1 MVHFPILRQVQ
12 VDDFDLFPGSDEHAP
27 GPRIDFH
34 PGLTLVVGANGLG
47 KTTFVTLIYRI
58 LTGPHDISSLSGQE
72 ELGSRRLR
80 ARPLPPTERSFFA
93 QRVAD
98 RAENA
103 IGRLSVSFGSHTLF
117 IERKLSTLELVRL
130 TLDGRALPTDEDSYQ
145 RTLVELANVGSFG
158 DFVLM
163 LRFIVFYFEDRRA
176 LVWDQTAQ
184 RQILRMLF
192 LPPESARTWT
202 DKERAILE
210 TDSHMRN
217 LRATLTRERGSL
229 TRTERRAQS
238 GEALRSQ
245 LGALEQQQRIDVE
258 RLDDLGSITLELDS
272 LRQKARLDFLSAE
285 QDREARLRT
294 FERAKLLALDARFPN
309 QADTAKYIL
318 AHLMSES
325 ECLAC
330 GATAPEAAA
339 GFLSRLDAR
348 HCVVCNSDLDSTPN
362 IVPPASVADRRV
374 AETGRA
380 FEDTNRLLTGAR
392 SALEHAEV
400 TYSDHTRQCAQFD
413 SRIADRA
420 LRISQIVDQLPQSER
435 EIRQQRD
442 ELSVLRTRVD
452 ALSDELTDMREAF
465 RSFVEENT
473 MNVVNVSE
481 RVEQAFAE
489 YAQGFLEE
497 EVSIARSSHKAR
509 VGQGGQTIEF
519 PSYALDM
526 TGSDFLDKVRR
537 TGPSDVSESQR
548 EFIDLAFRMALIK
561 AASQSGF
568 GSLVID
574 TPESSLD
581 VVFAKRVAEILIRF
595 ASADGDNRL
604 VVTSNLVEGSLIPT
618 LVGAAAPD
626 NRDMTRLVDLFEI
639 AKPTRAI
646 LLAESDYEDAR
657 RRMFGAARS
666 DPG

>member
-12 VDDFDLFPGSDEHAP
+12 VDDFGLFPGSDEQAP

-47 KTTFVTLIYRI
+47 KTTLVTLVYRL
-58 LTGPHDISSLSGQE
+58 LTGPHDISSLTGQE
-72 ELGSRRLR
+72 ELGSRRLQ
-80 ARPLPPTERSFFA
+80 AFPLPPTERNFFA

-98 RAENA
+98 RAANA
-103 IGRLSVSFGSHTLF
+103 VARLSVSFGSCTLF

-130 TLDGRALPTDEDSYQ
+130 TLDGRDLPTNEEDYQ
-145 RTLVELANVGSFG
+145 GTLVELTDLGSFG

-176 LVWDQTAQ
+176 LVWDPTAQ

-202 DKERAILE
+202 EMERTILE
-210 TDSHMRN
+210 TDSRMRN
-217 LRATLTRERGSL
+217 LRSALAREQRSL
-229 TRTERRAQS
+229 TRAERQAQS
-238 GEALRSQ
+238 GEALRDQ
-245 LGALEQQQRIDVE
+245 LEALEQQQEIDSE
-258 RLDDLGSITLELDS
+258 RLEDLSSITLELDS
-272 LRQKARLDFLSAE
+272 LRQNARLDFLSAE
-285 QDREARLRT
+285 QERETRLRT

-309 QADTAKYIL
+309 QADIAKYIL
-318 AHLMSES
+318 AHLMSEN

-330 GATAPEAAA
+330 GAIAPEAAA
-339 GFLSRLDAR
+339 GFLSRMDTR
-348 HCVVCNSDLDSTPN
+348 HCVVCESDLDSTQN
-362 IVPPASVADRRV
+362 IVPSASVADRRV
-374 AETGRA
+374 EEAERA
-380 FEDTNRLLTGAR
+380 LKDTDRLLAGTK
-392 SALEHAEV
+392 SALEQAEA
-400 TYSDHTRQCAQFD
+400 TYSDHTRQCAQLD

-420 LRISQIVDQLPQSER
+420 LRISQIVDQLPPSER
-435 EIRQQRD
+435 EIRVQRD

-452 ALSDELTDMREAF
+452 ALSEELTDMRAEF
-465 RSFVEENT
+465 RSFVDENT
-473 MNVVNVSE
+473 MNVVNASE
-481 RVEQAFAE
+481 QVEQAFAE

-497 EVSIARSSHKAR
+497 LVSITRASHRAR
-509 VGQGGQTIEF
+509 VGQGGQLIDF

-581 VVFAKRVAEILIRF
+581 VVFARRAAEILLRF
-595 ASADGDNRL
+595 GSTEGDNRL
-604 VVTSNLVEGSLIPT
+604 IVTSNLVEGSLIPT
-618 LVGAAAPD
+618 LAGAAALD
-626 NRDMTRLVDLFEI
+626 DRDTPRVIDLFDI

-646 LLAESDYEDAR
+646 LSAERDYADAR
-657 RRMFGAARS
+657 RRMFDGAR
-666 DPG
+666 

>member
-12 VDDFDLFPGSDEHAP
+12 IDNFGLFPGSDEHTP

-58 LTGPHDISSLSGQE
+58 LTGPHDIPSLTGRE
-72 ELGSRRLR
+72 ELGSRRLQ
-80 ARPLPPTERSFFA
+80 ARPLPPTERAFFS

-103 IGRLSVSFGSHTLF
+103 VARLSVSFGSHTVS
-117 IERKLSTLELVRL
+117 IDRKLSTLELIRL
-130 TLDGRALPTDEDSYQ
+130 TVDDRARPADEEAYQ
-145 RTLVELANVGSFG
+145 ATLIELAGLGSFG

-192 LPPESARTWT
+192 LPPESARAWT
-202 DKERAILE
+202 EMERAILE
-210 TDSHMRN
+210 TDSRMRN
-217 LRATLTRERGSL
+217 LRNALTREQRSL
-229 TRTERRAQS
+229 TRAERRAES
-238 GEALRSQ
+238 GETLRDQ
-245 LGALEQQQRIDVE
+245 LGALEQQQRIDIE
-258 RLDDLGSITLELDS
+258 RLEDLGNITLELDS
-272 LRQKARLDFLSAE
+272 LRQNARLDFLSAE

-318 AHLMSES
+318 AHLMSEN

-330 GATAPEAAA
+330 GTTAPEAAA
-339 GFLSRLDAR
+339 GFLSRLNAR
-348 HCVVCNSDLDSTPN
+348 HCVVCNADLGPTQN
-362 IVPPASVADRRV
+362 IVPSASVADRRV
-374 AETGRA
+374 AEA
-380 FEDTNRLLTGAR
+380 EQELKDIDRLLAGTK
-392 SALEHAEV
+392 SALQRAET
-400 TYSDHTRQCAQFD
+400 TYRDHTRQCAQLD
-413 SRIADRA
+413 GSIADRA
-420 LRISQIVDQLPQSER
+420 LRINQIVDQLPQSER

-442 ELSVLRTRVD
+442 QLSILRTRVD
-452 ALSDELTDMREAF
+452 DLSDELRGLREAF

-473 MNVVNVSE
+473 MKVVNTSE

-497 EVSIARSSHKAR
+497 EVSITRSSHRAR
-509 VGQGGQTIEF
+509 IGQGGQTIEF

-526 TGSDFLDKVRR
+526 TGSDFSDKVRR

-581 VVFAKRVAEILIRF
+581 VVFAKRAAEILIRF
-595 ASADGDNRL
+595 GSANGDNRL
-604 VVTSNLVEGSLIPT
+604 VVASNLVEGSLIPT
-618 LVGAAAPD
+618 LASAAAPVD
-626 NRDMTRLVDLFEI
+626 PDTTRVVDLFEI

-646 LLAESDYEDAR
+646 RHAEQDYAVAR
-657 RRMFGAARS
+657 RRMIRTAGTN
-666 DPG
+666 PG

>member
-12 VDDFDLFPGSDEHAP
+12 VDDFGLFPGSDKHAP

-58 LTGPHDISSLSGQE
+58 LTGPHDISSLTGRE
-72 ELGSRRLR
+72 ELGTRRLQ
-80 ARPLPPTERSFFA
+80 ALPLPPIERGFFA

-98 RAENA
+98 RAESA
-103 IGRLSVSFGSHTLF
+103 VARLSVSFGSHTLF

-130 TLDGRALPTDEDSYQ
+130 TVDGQTLATDEEGYQ
-145 RTLVELANVGSFG
+145 GTLVELANLGSFG

-229 TRTERRAQS
+229 THAERRAQS
-238 GEALRSQ
+238 GEALRDQ
-245 LGALEQQQRIDVE
+245 LGALEQQQTIDVE

-272 LRQKARLDFLSAE
+272 IRQKARLDFLSAE
-285 QDREARLRT
+285 QDREVRLRT

-318 AHLMSES
+318 AHLMSEN

-330 GATAPEAAA
+330 GATAHEAAA
-339 GFLSRLDAR
+339 GFLSRLNAR
-348 HCVVCNSDLDSTPN
+348 HCVVCNSDLDSTQN
-362 IVPPASVADRRV
+362 VVPSSSVADRRV
-374 AETGRA
+374 AQAERA
-380 FEDTNRLLTGAR
+380 LKDTDRLLASAR
-392 SALEHAEV
+392 SALEQAEA
-400 TYSDHTRQCAQFD
+400 TYSDHTRQCAQLD

-420 LRISQIVDQLPQSER
+420 LHINQIVDQLPQSER

-442 ELSVLRTRVD
+442 QLSVLRTRVD
-452 ALSDELTDMREAF
+452 ALSDELSNLREAF

-473 MNVVNVSE
+473 MNVVNASE

-497 EVSIARSSHKAR
+497 EASITRSSHRAR

-581 VVFAKRVAEILIRF
+581 VVFAKRAAEILIRF
-595 ASADGDNRL
+595 GSAHGDNRL

-618 LVGAAAPD
+618 LAGAAAPD
-626 NRDMTRLVDLFEI
+626 DRDTTRLVDLFEI
-639 AKPTRAI
+639 ARPTRAI
-646 LLAESDYEDAR
+646 LHAEKDYEDAR
-657 RRMFGAARS
+657 RRIFGTAGN

>member
-1 MVHFPILRQVQ
+1 MVHFPILLQVQ
-12 VDDFDLFPGSDEHAP
+12 VDDFGLFPGSDEHAA
-27 GPRIDFH
+27 GPRINFH

-47 KTTFVTLIYRI
+47 KTTFVTLIYRL
-58 LTGPHDISSLSGQE
+58 LTGPHDISSLTGQE
-72 ELGSRRLR
+72 ELGSRRLQ
-80 ARPLPPTERSFFA
+80 ALPLPPTERSFFA

-103 IGRLSVSFGSHTLF
+103 VARLSVSFGSHVLF

-130 TLDGRALPTDEDSYQ
+130 TLDGRTLPTDEEGYQ
-145 RTLVELANVGSFG
+145 GTLVDLASLGSFG

-202 DKERAILE
+202 EKERAILE
-210 TDSHMRN
+210 TDSRMRN
-217 LRATLTRERGSL
+217 LRAALTREQRSL
-229 TRTERRAQS
+229 TQAERRAQS
-238 GEALRSQ
+238 GEPLRDQ
-245 LGALEQQQRIDVE
+245 LGALEQQQRIEVE
-258 RLDDLGSITLELDS
+258 RLENLGNITLELDS
-272 LRQKARLDFLSAE
+272 LRQGARLDFLSAE
-285 QDREARLRT
+285 QDREERLRT
-294 FERAKLLALDARFPN
+294 FERAKLLALEARFPN

-318 AHLMSES
+318 AHLMSEN

-339 GFLSRLDAR
+339 GFLSRLNAR
-348 HCVVCNSDLDSTPN
+348 HCVVCNSDLNSAEN
-362 IVPPASVADRRV
+362 IVPSASVADRRV
-374 AETGRA
+374 AEAERA
-380 FEDTNRLLTGAR
+380 LEEVDRLLAGAR
-392 SALEHAEV
+392 SALEQAKS
-400 TYSDHTRQCAQFD
+400 TYSDHTRQCALLD

-420 LRISQIVDQLPQSER
+420 LRISQIVDQLPGSER

-442 ELSVLRTRVD
+442 QLSVLRTRVE
-452 ALSDELTDMREAF
+452 ALSDELSDLREAF

-473 MNVVNVSE
+473 MNVVNASE

-497 EVSIARSSHKAR
+497 EVSITRSSHKAR
-509 VGQGGQTIEF
+509 VGQGGQNIEF

-526 TGSDFLDKVRR
+526 TGPDFLDKVRR
-537 TGPSDVSESQR
+537 SGPSDVSESQR

-581 VVFAKRVAEILIRF
+581 VVFAKRAAEILIRF
-595 ASADGDNRL
+595 GSADGDNRL

-618 LVGAAAPD
+618 LTGAAGPD
-626 NRDMTRLVDLFEI
+626 DRDMTRLVDLFEI

-646 LLAESDYEDAR
+646 RHAEREYENAR
-657 RRMFGAARS
+657 RQMFGTAPN

>member
-1 MVHFPILRQVQ
+1 
-12 VDDFDLFPGSDEHAP
+12 
-27 GPRIDFH
+27 
-34 PGLTLVVGANGLG
+34 
-47 KTTFVTLIYRI
+47 
-58 LTGPHDISSLSGQE
+58 
-72 ELGSRRLR
+72 
-80 ARPLPPTERSFFA
+80 
-93 QRVAD
+93 
-98 RAENA
+98 
-103 IGRLSVSFGSHTLF
+103 
-117 IERKLSTLELVRL
+117 
-130 TLDGRALPTDEDSYQ
+130 
-145 RTLVELANVGSFG
+145 
-158 DFVLM
+158 M

-202 DKERAILE
+202 EKERAILE

-229 TRTERRAQS
+229 TRAERRAQS
-238 GEALRSQ
+238 GEALRNQ

-272 LRQKARLDFLSAE
+272 LRQNARLDFLSAE

-318 AHLMSES
+318 AHLMSEN

-339 GFLSRLDAR
+339 GYLSRLDAR
-348 HCVVCNSDLDSTPN
+348 HCVVCNSDLDSTQN
-362 IVPPASVADRRV
+362 IVPSASVADRRV
-374 AETGRA
+374 AEAERA
-380 FEDTNRLLTGAR
+380 LGDTDRLLAGAKY
-392 SALEHAEV
+392 ALEQAEA
-400 TYSDHTRQCAQFD
+400 TYSDHTHQCARLD

-442 ELSVLRTRVD
+442 ELSLLRTRVD
-452 ALSDELTDMREAF
+452 TLSEELTAMRAAF
-465 RSFVEENT
+465 RSFVDENT
-473 MNVVNVSE
+473 MNVVNASE
-481 RVEQAFAE
+481 RVEQAFTE

-497 EVSIARSSHKAR
+497 EVTITRSSHMAR

-581 VVFAKRVAEILIRF
+581 VVFAKRAAEILIRF
-595 ASADGDNRL
+595 GSADGDNRL

-618 LVGAAAPD
+618 LAGAAAPD
-626 NRDMTRLVDLFEI
+626 DRDMTRLVDLFEI

-646 LLAESDYEDAR
+646 RHAERDYEDAR
-657 RRMFGAARS
+657 RQMFGSVRNN
-666 DPG
+666 PG

>member
-1 MVHFPILRQVQ
+1 MV
-12 VDDFDLFPGSDEHAP
+12 DHAN
-27 GPRIDFH
+27 
-34 PGLTLVVGANGLG
+34 L
-47 KTTFVTLIYRI
+47 
-58 LTGPHDISSLSGQE
+58 
-72 ELGSRRLR
+72 
-80 ARPLPPTERSFFA
+80 
-93 QRVAD
+93 
-98 RAENA
+98 
-103 IGRLSVSFGSHTLF
+103 
-117 IERKLSTLELVRL
+117 
-130 TLDGRALPTDEDSYQ
+130 
-145 RTLVELANVGSFG
+145 GSFG

-202 DKERAILE
+202 EKERAILE
-210 TDSHMRN
+210 TDSRMRN
-217 LRATLTRERGSL
+217 LRAVLTREQQSF
-229 TRTERRAQS
+229 TQAERRAQS
-238 GEALRSQ
+238 GEPLRDQ

-258 RLDDLGSITLELDS
+258 RLEDLGNITLELDS
-272 LRQKARLDFLSAE
+272 LRQRARLDFLSAE
-285 QDREARLRT
+285 QDREARVRT
-294 FERAKLLALDARFPN
+294 FERAKLLALEARFPN

-318 AHLMSES
+318 AHLMSEN

-339 GFLSRLDAR
+339 GFLSRLNAR
-348 HCVVCNSDLDSTPN
+348 HCVVCNSDVDSTQN
-362 IVPPASVADRRV
+362 IVPSASVADRRV
-374 AETGRA
+374 AKAERSL
-380 FEDTNRLLTGAR
+380 EDVDRLLAGAR
-392 SALEHAEV
+392 SALKQAEA
-400 TYSDHTRQCAQFD
+400 TYSDHTRQCAQLD

-420 LRISQIVDQLPQSER
+420 LRISQIVDQLPQSEH

-442 ELSVLRTRVD
+442 QLSVLRTRVD
-452 ALSDELTDMREAF
+452 VLSDELSDLREAF
-465 RSFVEENT
+465 RLFVEENT
-473 MNVVNVSE
+473 MNVVNATE
-481 RVEQAFAE
+481 RVEQAFAK

-497 EVSIARSSHKAR
+497 EVSITRSSHRAR

-595 ASADGDNRL
+595 GSAHGDNRL

-618 LVGAAAPD
+618 LAGAAAPD
-626 NRDMTRLVDLFEI
+626 DRHTTRVVDLFEI
-639 AKPTRAI
+639 ATPTRAVRR
-646 LLAESDYEDAR
+646 AERDYA
-657 RRMFGAARS
+657 AARLRMLGS
-666 DPG
+666 AGNNPG

>member
-1 MVHFPILRQVQ
+1 MVQFPILRQVQ
-12 VDDFDLFPGSDEHAP
+12 VDDFGLFPGSDEHAP

-34 PGLTLVVGANGLG
+34 PGLTLIVGANGLG
-47 KTTFVTLIYRI
+47 KTTLVTLIYRL
-58 LTGPHDISSLSGQE
+58 LTGPHDIPSLSGQE
-72 ELGSRRLR
+72 ELGSRRLK
-80 ARPLPPTERSFFA
+80 ALPLPRTERSYFA

-98 RAENA
+98 KAQSA
-103 IGRLSVSFGSHTLF
+103 IARLSVSFGSRTLF

-130 TLDGRALPTDEDSYQ
+130 TLDGQSLPADEGDYQ
-145 RTLVELANVGSFG
+145 DTLIELAGLGSFG

-192 LPPESARTWT
+192 LSPDSAKTWT
-202 DKERAILE
+202 EKERAILE
-210 TDSHMRN
+210 IDSRMRN
-217 LRATLTRERGSL
+217 LRAALTREQRSF
-229 TRTERRAQS
+229 TRAERRAQG
-238 GEALRSQ
+238 GEALRDQ
-245 LGALEQQQRIDVE
+245 LEALEQQQRIDVE
-258 RLDDLGSITLELDS
+258 RLDDLGNRTLELDS

-285 QDREARLRT
+285 QDREARLRA
-294 FERAKLLALDARFPN
+294 FERAKLLALEARFPN
-309 QADTAKYIL
+309 RADTAKYIL
-318 AHLMSES
+318 AHLMSEN

-330 GATAPEAAA
+330 GAAAPEAAA
-339 GFLSRLDAR
+339 GFLSRLNAR
-348 HCVVCNSDLDSTPN
+348 HCVVCNSDLHSAQN
-362 IVPPASVADRRV
+362 IVPSASVTDRRV
-374 AETGRA
+374 EEAERA
-380 FEDTNRLLTGAR
+380 LKDTNRLLAGAK
-392 SALEHAEV
+392 SALEQAEV
-400 TYSDHTRQCAQFD
+400 DYSAHTHQCARLD

-420 LRISQIVDQLPQSER
+420 LHISQIVDQLPQSER

-442 ELSVLRTRVD
+442 QLSVLRTRVD
-452 ALSDELTDMREAF
+452 VLSEELTDMRSAF

-473 MNVVNVSE
+473 MNVVNASE
-481 RVEQAFAE
+481 CVEQAFAE

-497 EVSIARSSHKAR
+497 EVSITRSSHRAR
-509 VGQGGQTIEF
+509 VGQGGQIIEF

-574 TPESSLD
+574 APESSLD
-581 VVFAKRVAEILIRF
+581 VVFARRAAEILLRF
-595 ASADGDNRL
+595 GSADGNNRL

-618 LVGAAAPD
+618 LAGAATGD
-626 NRDMTRLVDLFEI
+626 DRDTSRLVDLFDI

-646 LLAESDYEDAR
+646 LHAEHDYADAR
-657 RRMFGAARS
+657 RRIFGVAGTA
-666 DPG
+666 PG

>member
-1 MVHFPILRQVQ
+1 MVHFPILRQVRI
-12 VDDFDLFPGSDEHAP
+12 DDFGLFPGSDEHAA
-27 GPRIDFH
+27 GPHIDFH

-47 KTTFVTLIYRI
+47 KTTFVTLIYRM
-58 LTGPHDISSLSGQE
+58 LTGPYDISSLTGQE
-72 ELGSRRLR
+72 ELGSRKLR
-80 ARPLPPTERSFFA
+80 AVPLPPTDRTFFA

-103 IGRLSVSFGSHTLF
+103 VARLSASFGSH
-117 IERKLSTLELVRL
+117 RLSIDRRLNTLELVRL
-130 TLDGRALPTDEDSYQ
+130 TVDDRALPTDEEGYQ
-145 RTLVELANVGSFG
+145 GTLVELTGLGSFG

-192 LPPESARTWT
+192 LPPESARAWT
-202 DKERAILE
+202 EKERTILE
-210 TDSHMRN
+210 TDSRMRN
-217 LRATLTRERGSL
+217 LRNALTREQRTL
-229 TRTERRAQS
+229 TQAEQQAES
-238 GEALRSQ
+238 GETLRDQ
-245 LGALEQQQRIDVE
+245 LSALERQQAIDVDNLE
-258 RLDDLGSITLELDS
+258 DLGNITLELDS
-272 LRQKARLDFLSAE
+272 LRQNARLDFLSAE

-309 QADTAKYIL
+309 HADTAKYIL
-318 AHLMSES
+318 AHLMSEN

-330 GATAPEAAA
+330 GTTAPEAAA
-339 GFLSRLDAR
+339 GFLSRLNAR
-348 HCVVCNSDLDSTPN
+348 RCVVCNADLDSTQN
-362 IVPPASVADRRV
+362 IVSSASVADRRV
-374 AETGRA
+374 AEAERGL
-380 FEDTNRLLTGAR
+380 EDVDRRLASAK
-392 SALEHAEV
+392 SALQQAET
-400 TYSDHTRQCAQFD
+400 TYSDHTRQCARLD
-413 SRIADRA
+413 GRIADRA

-442 ELSVLRTRVD
+442 QLSILRTRVD
-452 ALSDELTDMREAF
+452 ALRDDLRGLRAAF
-465 RSFVEENT
+465 RAFVEENT
-473 MNVVNVSE
+473 MNVVNASA

-497 EVSIARSSHKAR
+497 EVTITRSSHRAR

-526 TGSDFLDKVRR
+526 TGSDFPDKVRR

-581 VVFAKRVAEILIRF
+581 VVFAKRAAEILIRF
-595 ASADGDNRL
+595 GSPNGDNRL

-618 LVGAAAPD
+618 LASAASPVGGD
-626 NRDMTRLVDLFEI
+626 GTRVVDLFEI

-646 LLAESDYEDAR
+646 QHAEQDYAVAR
-657 RRMFGAARS
+657 QRMFGTAGS
-666 DPG
+666 NPG

>member
-1 MVHFPILRQVQ
+1 MVHFPILRQIQ
-12 VDDFDLFPGSDEHAP
+12 VDDFGLFPGSDEHAP

-80 ARPLPPTERSFFA
+80 AFPLPPTERSFFA

-103 IGRLSVSFGSHTLF
+103 IARLSVSFGLHTLF

-130 TLDGRALPTDEDSYQ
+130 TLDGRTLPTDEEGYQ
-145 RTLVELANVGSFG
+145 VTLVELANLGSFG

-192 LPPESARTWT
+192 LPPESARAWT
-202 DKERAILE
+202 KKERTILE
-210 TDSHMRN
+210 TDSRMRN
-217 LRATLTRERGSL
+217 LRAALTREQRTLTRA
-229 TRTERRAQS
+229 ERRAKS
-238 GEALRSQ
+238 GEVLRDQ
-245 LGALEQQQRIDVE
+245 LGALEQQQRFDVE
-258 RLDDLGSITLELDS
+258 RLEDLSSITLELDS
-272 LRQKARLDFLSAE
+272 LRQKARLHFLSAE

-294 FERAKLLALDARFPN
+294 FERVKLLALNARFPN
-309 QADTAKYIL
+309 HADTAKYIL
-318 AHLMSES
+318 AHLMSEN

-339 GFLSRLDAR
+339 GFLSRLNAQ
-348 HCVVCNSDLDSTPN
+348 HCVVCNADLDSTQN
-362 IVPPASVADRRV
+362 VVPSASVADRRV
-374 AETGRA
+374 AEAERTLK
-380 FEDTNRLLTGAR
+380 DVDRLLAGAK
-392 SALEHAEV
+392 SALEQAEA
-400 TYSDHTRQCAQFD
+400 TYSDHTRQCAQLD
-413 SRIADRA
+413 SLIADRA
-420 LRISQIVDQLPQSER
+420 LRISQIVDQLPHSER

-442 ELSVLRTRVD
+442 QLSVLRTRVD
-452 ALSDELTDMREAF
+452 ALSDELSDLREAF

-473 MNVVNVSE
+473 MNVVNASE

-497 EVSIARSSHKAR
+497 EVSITRSSHRAR

-537 TGPSDVSESQR
+537 AGPSDVSESQR

-581 VVFAKRVAEILIRF
+581 VVFARRAAEILIRF
-595 ASADGDNRL
+595 GSAHGGNRL

-618 LVGAAAPD
+618 LAGAATPD
-626 NRDMTRLVDLFEI
+626 DRDTTRVVDLFEI
-639 AKPTRAI
+639 ATPTRAI
-646 LLAESDYEDAR
+646 RHAERDYAAAR
-657 RRMFGAARS
+657 RRMFGAAGNN
-666 DPG
+666 PG